1 MKSSVVVG
9 LQWGDEGKGKLVDQL
24 AQHYDAVVRF
34 NGGGNAGHTVVV
46 GGEKKVFHVLPSAAL
61 WRKQLY
67 IGAGVVVDP
76 ESLAQELSQNRV
88 NVVVDYRCTVITPF
102 EKWLDKRLEELRG
115 ATAIGTTGRGI
126 GPAYADRML
135 RVSPRVMDV
144 IYGNGHDLSVM
155 RRLIGDGE
163 DVTDEW
169 LEMSRRVLSP
179 IAGDVPASLF
189 SVYEKG
195 GSILFEGAQGALLD
209 ITYGSYPYVTSSN
222 TVASYVGV
230 GAGFPASKIDEVIGV
245 AKLYVTRVGA
255 GPFPTEIT
263 DQLSEKIRS
272 KGGEYGSTTGRAR
285 RVGWLDLVALK
296 YAISLNEPAKLKLV
310 LTKADV
316 LGGLGDLKAAVA
328 YRVDG
333 KESSNFVDA
342 LKGKRA
348 EPVYESFDP
357 VPEAEWG
364 SIAKAGWDAAP
375 RQLRKFIDFIQDYLK
390 VEVAEVSIGAQRG
403 MNVELRRRAFS
414 SGWQVSG

>member
-24 AQHYDAVVRF
+24 AQQYDAIVRF

-46 GGEKKVFHVLPSAAL
+46 GNEKKVFHVLPSAAL
-61 WRKQLY
+61 WRKKLY

-76 ESLAQELSQNRV
+76 ESLEQELSQNPV
-88 NVVVDYRCTVITPF
+88 NVMVDYRCGLITPF

-115 ATAIGTTGRGI
+115 TNAIGTTGRGI

-144 IYGNGHDLSVM
+144 VYGDFRDLSAV
-155 RRLIGDGE
+155 RRLIGGGDGI
-163 DVTDEW
+163 TDEW
-169 LEMSRRVLSP
+169 IEMSRRVLSP
-179 IAGDVPASLF
+179 IAGDVPGSLL
-189 SVYEKG
+189 SLYEEG

-209 ITYGSYPYVTSSN
+209 ITYGTYPYVTSSN

-263 DQLSEKIRS
+263 GDLSEKIRG

-285 RVGWLDLVALK
+285 RVGWLDMVALK

-310 LTKADV
+310 FTKADV
-316 LGGLGDLKAAVA
+316 LAGLGDLKAAVA
-328 YRVDG
+328 YSVDG

-342 LKGKRA
+342 LAGKRV

-357 VPEAEWG
+357 IPDVDWESVAKSGWG
-364 SIAKAGWDAAP
+364 AAP
-375 RQLRKFIDFIQDYLK
+375 KQLRNFIDFIQDYLK
-390 VEVAEVSIGAQRG
+390 VEVTEVSIGARRG
-403 MNVELRRRAFS
+403 MSVELRRCAFS
-414 SGWQVSG
+414 S